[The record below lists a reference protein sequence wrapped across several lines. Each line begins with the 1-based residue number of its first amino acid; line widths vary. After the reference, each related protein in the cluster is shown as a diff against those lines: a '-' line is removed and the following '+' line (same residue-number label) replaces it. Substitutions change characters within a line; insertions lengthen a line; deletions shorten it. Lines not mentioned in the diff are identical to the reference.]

1 MDEPEREQ
9 ATNDRTVKRR
19 EALARMGQFGA
30 YTAPLVLGMLTATK
44 AVAATTGGASPPPP
58 GPTPPPPPTGCCW
71 VDAVLASGQKVGE
84 AREGD
89 ALLMMETDG
98 SGLYEGAVERTRP
111 SLQPCLFFR
120 TQSGIGLTL
129 SESTPIPVHR
139 GGVVDY
145 LAARDVLM
153 GDVLPVQ
160 DAAGFRWEALDVIEE
175 RGALPVSLLSADN
188 GVYAAGDEAGR
199 LIFTHN
205 TKVKV

>member
-9 ATNDRTVKRR
+9 AADEHSVKRR
-19 EALARMGQFGA
+19 EALARIGMFGA

-44 AVAATTGGASPPPP
+44 AVAATTGGAPPPP

-71 VDAVLASGQKVGE
+71 VDALLASGQKVGE

-89 ALLMMETDG
+89 PLLMMEANG
-98 SGLYEGAVERTRP
+98 GGLYEGAVERTRP

-120 TQSGIGLTL
+120 TESGIGLTL

-139 GGVVDY
+139 RGAVDY
-145 LAARDVLM
+145 LAARDVLT

-160 DAAGFRWEALDVIEE
+160 DAAGFRWETLDVIEE

-205 TKVKV
+205 SKVKI